1 MQLPPEDPFEDS
13 ISVMQFCRLF
23 GRLLFFAL
31 CTFTE
36 HHKLRFKQR
45 TVWYTLH
52 RQHTQRAVMFC
63 LVHKVLWRAVVSLQS
78 CFEIHVLLIGDK
90 CPLLRIYENKKKNA
104 KFSTLSLYS
113 FFFFFFFAIAK
124 ISTREIRLSN
134 IRKIKFARKLVR
146 IRYMT
151 FTREYPPTML
161 KTYFTSHY
169 YYKKMAWVSCIFA
182 CSYSPSHPF
191 PLVYDTCRRV
201 KWGEH
206 GTYETLT
213 TFP

>member
-1 MQLPPEDPFEDS
+1 MFYWLETS
-13 ISVMQFCRLF
+13 
-23 GRLLFFAL
+23 AL
-31 CTFTE
+31 CSGFT
-36 HHKLRFKQR
+36 K
-45 TVWYTLH
+45 
-52 RQHTQRAVMFC
+52 
-63 LVHKVLWRAVVSLQS
+63 
-78 CFEIHVLLIGDK
+78 I
-90 CPLLRIYENKKKNA
+90 KKKNA

-124 ISTREIRLSN
+124 ISTREIRLPN

-191 PLVYDTCRRV
+191 PLAMTHVGGSNGVNTGPM
-201 KWGEH
+201 KHWLPFLNSTNPPSIPENP
-206 GTYETLT
+206 
-213 TFP
+213 F

>member
-90 CPLLRIYENKKKNA
+90 CPLLRIYENKKKTRN
-104 KFSTLSLYS
+104 
-113 FFFFFFFAIAK
+113 FFAIAK
-124 ISTREIRLSN
+124 ISTREIRLPN